1 MAARPRKNLRK
12 RPKRIHGI
20 KAEAKPKIESKAE
33 YPRWGAVDEP
43 VGNEPALE
51 AVPDTEPKTEY
62 PRWGAVDEP
71 VGNKAKFD
79 ATPETESKTEYPRWG
94 AVDEPDATEAEKDP
108 NIIES
113 YEIENLMS
121 GINIRLDT
129 VKQEHAYEVVEPKL
143 TETEEE
149 TLRFVKETLVMTLDM
164 DLEGLERKEAYLEEL
179 FERIMKNYELKIDD
193 PKKILY
199 YLKRDFLG
207 YGPIDVFMKDGL
219 LEDISCNG
227 NGVPIYVFHKNY
239 EGMRTNVV
247 FDEMELDS
255 FVIKLAQKCGKHIS
269 IADPMLDASFPD
281 GSRLQATYSK
291 EITAGGSS
299 FTIRKF
305 REIPFTPLDLVK
317 YGTFSAKIAAFYWL
331 MVENGKNMVIAG
343 GTASG
348 KTTTTNAVSLF
359 IPPTSKI
366 VTIEDTREISLP
378 HENWIKSITRL
389 GMGGEVA
396 SGGGKGGEIDMYELL
411 KAALRQRP
419 EYIIVGEIRGKEA
432 MVAFQAMTTGHI
444 VYTTVHAE
452 STATVIHRLESQPI
466 NIPRMLIQAMD
477 VVSVQA
483 QVKTGGKKQRRIIEI
498 TEVLGM
504 DPETKEMRI
513 NSVFR
518 YDEAGGYV
526 YSGRSYMIERIAQ
539 SKGMTIRAMEN
550 EWNDRAGVIEWFIEQ
565 GVDNY
570 VDFANAIVKY
580 YKNKESV
587 MREVKNSRRIGH
599 SG

>member
-1 MAARPRKNLRK
+1 
-12 RPKRIHGI
+12 
-20 KAEAKPKIESKAE
+20 
-33 YPRWGAVDEP
+33 
-43 VGNEPALE
+43 
-51 AVPDTEPKTEY
+51 
-62 PRWGAVDEP
+62 
-71 VGNKAKFD
+71 
-79 ATPETESKTEYPRWG
+79 
-94 AVDEPDATEAEKDP
+94 VDEPDATEAEKDP

>member
-1 MAARPRKNLRK
+1 M
-12 RPKRIHGI
+12 
-20 KAEAKPKIESKAE
+20 
-33 YPRWGAVDEP
+33 
-43 VGNEPALE
+43 
-51 AVPDTEPKTEY
+51 
-62 PRWGAVDEP
+62 
-71 VGNKAKFD
+71 
-79 ATPETESKTEYPRWG
+79 
-94 AVDEPDATEAEKDP
+94 DEPDATEAEKDP